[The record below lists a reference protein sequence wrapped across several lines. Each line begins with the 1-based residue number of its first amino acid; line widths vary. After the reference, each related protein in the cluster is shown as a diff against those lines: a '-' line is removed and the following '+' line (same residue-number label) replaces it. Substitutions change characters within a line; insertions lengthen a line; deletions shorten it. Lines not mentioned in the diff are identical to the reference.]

1 LNDFLLDLHQ
11 FLAHQGLAKSL
22 DISIGMPTL
31 FANLAASR
39 SWHISSQ
46 KIAQLRFK
54 NLDNREEIYMPDV
67 DEIKEAKKF
76 HTDIPYK
83 TEGFFL
89 KGSNSLNWGMKHRLA
104 RIIHQKYGRT
114 VMLPI

>member
-1 LNDFLLDLHQ
+1 PKLNDFLLDLHQ

-46 KIAQLRFK
+46 KIAQLR
-54 NLDNREEIYMPDV
+54 
-67 DEIKEAKKF
+67 
-76 HTDIPYK
+76 
-83 TEGFFL
+83 L
-89 KGSNSLNWGMKHRLA
+89 KSYLTTS
-104 RIIHQKYGRT
+104 
-114 VMLPI
+114 